1 MRSAGRRTLAMVF
14 TALAL
19 GASSVAFA
27 TPDEDYQRGL
37 TAYHRGDV
45 STAIGALRPAAAAGH
60 APSQALLA
68 FVYERAG
75 EVDRAV
81 PLYRDAAAQG
91 LPDAQVRWAEML
103 LAGQGVAKDE
113 KAAFEQFS
121 KAAAQGHRHAV
132 EVVATAWLKG
142 QWGADER
149 AEPAAARAAVQR
161 AADGGHLPSAEALAA
176 AYRSGRF
183 GVDLDPAQASRW
195 DTQVSAWRRQRAPA
209 ASAPTRTR

>member
-1 MRSAGRRTLAMVF
+1 MVSAV
-14 TALAL
+14 ALHV
-19 GASSVAFA
+19 AS
-27 TPDEDYQRGL
+27 TPAAAGPAEDYQRGL

-45 STAIGALRPAAAAGH
+45 TTAIGALRPAAAAGH

-91 LPDAQVRWAEML
+91 LADAQVRWAEML

-132 EVVATAWLKG
+132 EVVASAWLKG

-149 AEPAAARAAVQR
+149 ADPATARAAVLR

-183 GVDLDPAQASRW
+183 GLDLDPAQAARW
-195 DTQVSAWRRQRAPA
+195 DTQVSAWRKQRAPA

>member
-1 MRSAGRRTLAMVF
+1 MRMGTVAM
-14 TALAL
+14 ACAAALLAL
-19 GASSVAFA
+19 SPVAFA
-27 TPDEDYQRGL
+27 APEDDHQRGL
-37 TAYHRGDV
+37 AAYHRGDV
-45 STAIGALRPAAAAGH
+45 TTAIGALRPAAAAGH

-91 LPDAQVRWAEML
+91 LSDAQVRWAEML

-113 KAAFEQFS
+113 KAALEQFS
-121 KAAAQGHRHAV
+121 KAAAQGHRHAI
-132 EVVATAWLKG
+132 EVVASAWLKG

-149 AEPAAARAAVQR
+149 ADPVTARAAVLR

-183 GVDLDPAQASRW
+183 GLDLDPAQAARW
-195 DTQVSAWRRQRAPA
+195 DTQVGAWRRQRAPA